1 MFFEESDKIARH
13 KLILLY
19 IIDKVDFKITN
30 TEITQ
35 FVLESDF
42 MNYFFVQQYL
52 GEMTNAK
59 LIDIKIEDG
68 HEYYEMT
75 ALGRESLNFFM
86 NRIPS
91 SLIEEVN
98 DRYQLKKEEKIKE
111 KQLIGNYYQ
120 KNDFEFI
127 VNLKVVENELT
138 LINLSLNVTSKEQA
152 KLICKNWKLNTE
164 FICKEVFRLLTVQ
177 EILDNQN

>member
-19 IIDKVDFKITN
+19 IIEKVDFKITN

-52 GEMTNAK
+52 GEMTDAK

-68 HEYYEMT
+68 HEYYAIT
-75 ALGRESLNFFM
+75 PLGRESLNFFM
-86 NRIPS
+86 NRIPQ
-91 SLIEEVN
+91 SLIEEIDN
-98 DRYQLKKEEKIKE
+98 RYKIKKEEKIME

-138 LINLSLNVTSKEQA
+138 LFNLSLNVPSKEQA
-152 KLICKNWKLNTE
+152 KLICKNWKNNTE
-164 FICKEVFRLLTVQ
+164 WIYKEMFRLLTTSPDL
-177 EILDNQN
+177 EI